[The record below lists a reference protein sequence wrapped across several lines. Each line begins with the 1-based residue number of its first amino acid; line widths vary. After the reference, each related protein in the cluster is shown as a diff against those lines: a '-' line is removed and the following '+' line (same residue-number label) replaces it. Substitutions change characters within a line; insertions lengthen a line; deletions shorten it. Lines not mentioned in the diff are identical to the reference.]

1 MNSLKDKIMAIRAEL
16 AQALQQAT
24 HEDALE
30 CVRITYMGR
39 NGHIAQLMDSLKKL
53 SLEEKRMFG
62 PLLNDLKFFA
72 ESAYQERSKAIAHEH
87 MCHESKKKQHFDVT
101 AYLQDEATGSLHIY
115 THIINQIQDIFTSMG
130 YELADGPEVETEYY
144 NFDALN
150 MPATHPARDM
160 YDTIWISNVQN
171 MLLRAHTSPV
181 QVRAMETQGVPLAI
195 FVPGRTYRHEATDAT
210 HDFMFSQVEGLFID
224 KNVSIS
230 NLIATAKAFLSALF
244 EVKDLAIRVR
254 PSYFPFV
261 EPGLEIDFSCPFC
274 TSGCSICK
282 KSGFIEMMGAGLL
295 HPHVLRCGGVD
306 PEIYSGFAFGIGL
319 ERLAMIKYGINDIR
333 LFHGNKLSFLEQ
345 F

>member
-1 MNSLKDKIMAIRAEL
+1 MNLLKDKILTIRNEL
-16 AQALQQAT
+16 TQALQDAT
-24 HEDALE
+24 NEDALE

-39 NGHIAQLMDSLKKL
+39 NGHIAQLMESLKKL
-53 SLEEKRMFG
+53 SLEEKRLIG
-62 PLLNDLKFFA
+62 PLLNDLKFYA
-72 ESAYQERSKAIAHEH
+72 ESAHQERSKTIAHEH
-87 MCHESKKKQHFDVT
+87 LCHEAKKKQHFDVT
-101 AYLQDEATGSLHIY
+101 AYLQNKTPGSLHIY
-115 THIINQIQDIFTSMG
+115 TQIINQIQDIFTSMG
-130 YELADGPEVETEYY
+130 YAQADGPEVETEYY

-150 MPATHPARDM
+150 IPSTHPARDM
-160 YDTIWISNVQN
+160 YDTIWISNVPS
-171 MLLRAHTSPV
+171 MLLRTHTSPV
-181 QVRAMETQGVPLAI
+181 QIRAMETQGAPLAV

-230 NLIATAKAFLSALF
+230 NLIATSKAFLSALF
-244 EVKDLAIRVR
+244 EVKDLSIRVR

-282 KSGFIEMMGAGLL
+282 KSGFIELMGAGLV
-295 HPHVLRCGGVD
+295 HPHVLRCGGID
-306 PEIYSGFAFGIGL
+306 PEQYSGFAFGFGL
-319 ERLAMIKYGINDIR
+319 ERLAMIKYGIHDIR

>member
-1 MNSLKDKIMAIRAEL
+1 MNSLKDKILSLRNEL
-16 AQALQQAT
+16 TQALQQAT
-24 HEDALE
+24 NEDALE
-30 CVRITYMGR
+30 CTRITYMGR
-39 NGHIAQLMDSLKKL
+39 NGHIAQLMESLKKL
-53 SLEEKRMFG
+53 SLEEKRMIG

-72 ESAYQERSKAIAHEH
+72 ESAYQERSRAIAQEH
-87 MCHESKKKQHFDVT
+87 LCHEAKKKQHFDVT
-101 AYLQDEATGSLHIY
+101 AYLRNKTPGSLHIY
-115 THIINQIQDIFTSMG
+115 THIISQIQDIFTSMG
-130 YELADGPEVETEYY
+130 YAQADGPEVETEYY

-150 MPATHPARDM
+150 IPAIHPARDM

-171 MLLRAHTSPV
+171 MLLRTHTSPV
-181 QVRAMETQGVPLAI
+181 QVRTMESQGAPLAV

-230 NLIATAKAFLSALF
+230 NLIATSKAFLSALF
-244 EVKDLAIRVR
+244 DVKDLAIRVR

-282 KSGFIEMMGAGLL
+282 KSGFIELMGAGLV
-295 HPHVLRCGGVD
+295 HPHVLRCGGID
-306 PEIYSGFAFGIGL
+306 PEIYSGFAFGFGL